1 MMRMTSLKTIR
12 TLLKKSRNPLYFY
25 DDDPDGLVS
34 YMLLKRRFEKGNGI
48 IIRVG
53 GMHLDEDGLY
63 LNKIKEYNP
72 DLVVFLDKPT
82 LNQDIFD
89 KINVKKIWI
98 DHHDVVDVKN
108 VYYYNPR
115 IKNKKDNKP
124 TSYIC
129 YKISEQ
135 DLWLACVG
143 VIADWSLAL
152 LKDFRKKY
160 PELVDET
167 ELKNLKA
174 DDVIYETRLGE
185 LARIFSFILKGKTSD
200 VKDNI
205 EMLLK
210 INDPYEILE
219 KKSKEGMKLFECAEK
234 FLKKYKLLLEKAVN
248 ENKKTKRLIV
258 FTYVAD
264 DVSFTA
270 DLANELIHKFPGRV
284 IAVGRIKEEQMRVS
298 LRSSDNDVEIPR
310 IIDKICN
317 EIKCSGGG
325 HEHAAAVEIHKDDFE
340 KFIKLLRRSV

>member
-1 MMRMTSLKTIR
+1 MRMTSLKTIR
-12 TLLKKSRNPLYFY
+12 TLLKESRSPLYFY

-34 YMLLKRRFEKGNGI
+34 YLLLRRGFEKGNGV
-48 IIRVG
+48 IIRIR
-53 GMHLDEDGLY
+53 GMHLNEDELY
-63 LNKIKEYNP
+63 LNKINEYNP

-98 DHHDVVDVKN
+98 DHHEVTDVKG

-124 TSYIC
+124 TSYFC
-129 YKISEQ
+129 YKIAER

-152 LKDFRKKY
+152 FKDFKKKY
-160 PELVDET
+160 PELADET
-167 ELKNLKA
+167 KLKNLKA
-174 DDVIYETRLGE
+174 DDVMYGTRLGE

-200 VKDNI
+200 VKNNI

-219 KKSKEGMKLFECAEK
+219 KKSKEGRKLFESAEK
-234 FLKKYKLLLEKAVN
+234 FRKKYNSLLEEAVN
-248 ENKKTKRLIV
+248 ENKKARRLVV
-258 FTYVAD
+258 FTYVTD
-264 DVSFTA
+264 NVSFTA

-284 IAVGRIKEEQMRVS
+284 IAVGRIKDEQMRVS
-298 LRSSDNDVEIPR
+298 LRSSENDIELPT
-310 IIDKICN
+310 IIHKICG
-317 EIKCSGGG
+317 EMKCSGGG

-340 KFIKLLRRSV
+340 KFIELLRRFV